1 MVSHQ
6 YKMQRVAK
14 VQHCEWFDWNGFMIG
29 YMLNSVLIAHK
40 VDLVAH
46 KKFIIADEH
55 VNHFITSAEQ
65 KEPIFFI
72 ILIPMK
78 HFPRGC

>member
-1 MVSHQ
+1 
-6 YKMQRVAK
+6 MQRVAN

-46 KKFIIADEH
+46 KNFIIADEH
-55 VNHFITSAEQ
+55 VNHFITSVE
-65 KEPIFFI
+65 
-72 ILIPMK
+72 
-78 HFPRGC
+78 